1 MTNPI
6 LKRAK
11 GHGVAI
17 NIAAWE
23 GKAGPILCIHG
34 ITANCRCWDVL
45 AHSLSP
51 AYRVLAMD
59 LRGRGRSE
67 KPATGYSLEYHVQDI
82 RCVLDDLRIDR
93 AVIMG
98 HSLGAFIGLAFAAE
112 HPERVE
118 KLILVDGGGDLS
130 KEQMDKVFAGIKPSL
145 DRLGQVYPDTEAYL
159 SKMRQAPFIQ
169 PWSPAIENYY
179 RYEIEETDDGVRT
192 NITPAHI
199 AEEADNIRKVKCSEY
214 YARVRC
220 NVLILRA
227 TDGLL
232 SDDDLLLPGSVVDR
246 MLREIPKPRWVN
258 VPGANH
264 YGMIF
269 QPHPARDQ
277 AIRKF
282 LRETGSVTAL

>member
-1 MTNPI
+1 MASPSTSP
-6 LKRAK
+6 
-11 GHGVAI
+11 HGS
-17 NIAAWE
+17 E
-23 GKAGPILCIHG
+23 AGPILCIHG

-45 AHSLSP
+45 AHSLAPPIGFWHGP
-51 AYRVLAMD
+51 A
-59 LRGRGRSE
+59 GRGRSE
-67 KPATGYSLEYHVQDI
+67 KPASGYSLEYHVQDI

-118 KLILVDGGGDLS
+118 KMILVDGGGDLS

-145 DRLGQVYPDTEAYL
+145 ERLGHVYPDTEAYL

-179 RYEIEETDDGVRT
+179 RYEIEKTDNGVCT

-199 AEEADNIRKVKCSEY
+199 AEEADNIRKVKCAEY

-232 SDDDLLLPGSVVDR
+232 SDDDLLLPGDVVDR
-246 MLREIPKPRWVN
+246 MLRKSRSPD
-258 VPGANH
+258 G
-264 YGMIF
+264 
-269 QPHPARDQ
+269 
-277 AIRKF
+277 
-282 LRETGSVTAL
+282 